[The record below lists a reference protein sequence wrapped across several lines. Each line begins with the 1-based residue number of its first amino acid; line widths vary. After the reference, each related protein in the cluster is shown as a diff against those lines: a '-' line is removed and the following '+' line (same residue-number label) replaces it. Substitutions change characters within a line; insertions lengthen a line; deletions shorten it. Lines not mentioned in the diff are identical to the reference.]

1 MLVVRLEQA
10 GMLAQCVDVARGAQG
25 STALVALPAAA
36 DNDAEAQAA
45 WAVQAGGRLLVC
57 VSAASRQC
65 GVEVVGRERRILH
78 QRRSGRARPSCGL
91 AASDARREPCAAL
104 VAEWARGS

>member
-45 WAVQAGGRLLVC
+45 WGSAGRRQVARLRQGR
-57 VSAASRQC
+57 
-65 GVEVVGRERRILH
+65 GRW
-78 QRRSGRARPSCGL
+78 S
-91 AASDARREPCAAL
+91 
-104 VAEWARGS
+104 